1 MYDTQILALSV
12 KDACKA
18 IGCGRTTLY
27 SLIASG
33 KIEARAL
40 GGRTV
45 IPADS
50 LQGFVAAL
58 PPAPIRVMSS
68 TERAGA

>member
-1 MYDTQILALSV
+1 MSTDRFAFNV

-27 SLIASG
+27 SLIAIG

-45 IPADS
+45 IPAAS
-50 LQGFVAAL
+50 LQGFVDAL
-58 PPAPIRVMSS
+58 PPAPIRVLAC